1 MIIRVSSG
9 KMMLAQHL
17 AKRAG
22 KHPTK
27 PHGEELSCTST
38 YCGGWE
44 TLALRMEMGSPK
56 SLKEYS

>member
-17 AKRAG
+17 AKRGG

-27 PHGEELSCTST
+27 PHGEEL
-38 YCGGWE
+38 YRYILWE
-44 TLALRMEMGSPK
+44 LGAP
-56 SLKEYS
+56 SLENGDGKP